1 MADQCARIL
10 PAAAEG
16 LNLGIEPVHPFGH
29 RQLQPALPSL
39 SKRNGK
45 VLAHPVDRKAEVEL
59 ASRHRRPAVV
69 HLPALADTLI
79 DNVNGITVDRN
90 GTVTRFGALV
100 IGDDGRVVQLVEP
113 GESAP
118 RTEFRE
124 NMRGRTVIPGLID
137 AHMHVM
143 ALGLAQLVVD
153 LSDTRSLAEAQ
164 AKIRAFAEANPER
177 PWIVGRGWNQE
188 LWGLG
193 RFPTATELDAAVSD
207 RPVWLQRVDGH
218 AGWANTRALQSAGVT
233 ASTADPAGGRIE
245 RISGS
250 RDPAGVLVDAAMA
263 LVDEKVPPP
272 RASDRDLALHEAQE
286 LLVARGVTAAADM
299 GTSLE
304 DWMTFRR
311 AGDAGRLRI
320 RIMAYASNVE
330 AMSLIGGSGPTPWLY
345 DDRLR
350 MGGIKLYL
358 DGALGSR
365 GALLKRP
372 YADDPDNRGLALL
385 NGTQL
390 RNLMSRA
397 AMEDYQVAIHAI
409 GDAANAEALSA
420 IEELSADFTGDR
432 RWRIEHAQV
441 IDPADIARFGRHGV
455 IASMQPVHQTS
466 DRLMAEARLGPGRLA
481 GAYAWRSVRA
491 AGAPLAFG
499 SDAPVE
505 APDPFAGMA
514 AAISREDAQGQPPGG
529 WHPEE
534 TVSIEQALAAY
545 TAGAAYAGFAEGRFG
560 RLVVGE
566 QADFVVLDA
575 DPLEADA
582 SELRG
587 IRVLE
592 TWIGGRRVYGGS
604 SRSADR
610 PPDAPGR

>member
-1 MADQCARIL
+1 MRIL
-10 PAAAEG
+10 W
-16 LNLGIEPVHPFGH
+16 
-29 RQLQPALPSL
+29 AL
-39 SKRNGK
+39 
-45 VLAHPVDRKAEVEL
+45 LALFPT
-59 ASRHRRPAVV
+59 
-69 HLPALADTLI
+69 PALADTLI

-164 AKIRAFAEANPER
+164 AKIRAFTEANPER

-491 AGAPLAFG
+491 TGAPLAFG

-505 APDPFAGMA
+505 APDPFAGLA
-514 AAISREDAQGQPPGG
+514 AAISGEDAERQPPGG

-545 TAGAAYAGFAEGRFG
+545 TAGAAYAGFAEGQFG
-560 RLVVGE
+560 RLAVGE

-604 SRSADR
+604 ARSTDR
-610 PPDAPGR
+610 PPDTPGR